1 VGAQHRRAVTT
12 EEGEQFAKEHGLV
25 FLETSAK
32 TAHNV
37 EEARSR
43 TNLPCFSREP
53 ACSAPAPAG
62 GRGVQDTPCGA
73 RAAARGRPAACSL
86 LHLPRA

>member
-1 VGAQHRRAVTT
+1 MHSTCTVVHAPEAGNNAVEAQHRRAVTT

-62 GRGVQDTPCGA
+62 GRGVQDTP
-73 RAAARGRPAACSL
+73 
-86 LHLPRA
+86 

>member
-1 VGAQHRRAVTT
+1 
-12 EEGEQFAKEHGLV
+12 V

-43 TNLPCFSREP
+43 TTPRRPRSTERPP
-53 ACSAPAPAG
+53 ARRHDTRAPAG
-62 GRGVQDTPCGA
+62 GRGVQGMPLGA
-73 RAAARGRPAACSL
+73 RAAAGGRPARCSL
-86 LHLPRA
+86 LHPRRA